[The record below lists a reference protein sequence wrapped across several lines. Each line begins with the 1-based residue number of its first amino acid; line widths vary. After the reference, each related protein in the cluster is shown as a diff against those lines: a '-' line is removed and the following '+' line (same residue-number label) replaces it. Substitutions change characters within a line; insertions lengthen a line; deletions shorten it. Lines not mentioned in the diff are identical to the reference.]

1 MPNTK
6 SATKRLRQNHRRR
19 DRNKAA
25 RSRLKTVLKKVRA
38 ATDPE
43 RATQL
48 FRDAARLLDR
58 SASRG
63 LIHRNKAARSKARLA
78 ALLRRLGAKL

>member
-25 RSRLKTVLKKVRA
+25 RSQLKTALKKVRA

-43 RATQL
+43 RATKF

-63 LIHRNKAARSKARLA
+63 LIHRNRDARSKARLA
-78 ALLRRLGAKL
+78 AHIRRLGAKL